1 MCGRLVHM
9 LLSSHFHQ
17 TANFEKRNTTNGSKK
32 KMFWHSIR
40 KVEWDH
46 YLFRLVNKLLQVY
59 KVKQMTCP
67 LLKKKINNFKKYL
80 EKKKKEN
87 WKHPILEILD
97 PLPWFG
103 TFNGHMVVEWLKCQ
117 YPSNSLRFFFLF
129 NFQKEKIIIKVG
141 IKYMKVDKWWGFFF
155 FFP

>member
-67 LLKKKINNFKKYL
+67 LLKKKINNFK
-80 EKKKKEN
+80 N
-87 WKHPILEILD
+87 I
-97 PLPWFG
+97 
-103 TFNGHMVVEWLKCQ
+103 
-117 YPSNSLRFFFLF
+117 
-129 NFQKEKIIIKVG
+129 
-141 IKYMKVDKWWGFFF
+141 
-155 FFP
+155 